1 MANEK
6 QKTAKAEETNKF
18 EDYKIENAR
27 IIKVWTSKFDTK
39 RISLQL
45 DKTFTSFDEKGNFV
59 ESTDTFG
66 IAIGAIMQQCNNEP
80 HLSLADALA
89 MGQPVNPQIVSLV
102 LTGATINVD
111 RVFKEKGEE
120 REYEKGVYNNDCYTS
135 KITSIKPKIADVA
148 EKWIDRLMQTA
159 LVVKEETSATA
170 WD

>member
-1 MANEK
+1 MANEQK
-6 QKTAKAEETNKF
+6 KTANAEKTNKF

-27 IIKVWTSKFDTK
+27 IVKVWTSKFDTK

-45 DKTFTSFDEKGNFV
+45 DKTFTSFNEKGELV

-66 IAIGAIMQQCNNEP
+66 ISIGAIMQQCNNEP

-102 LTGATINVD
+102 LTGATIDVE

-120 REYEKGVYNNDCYTS
+120 REYEKGVYANDCYTS

-159 LVVKEETSATA
+159 LVIKEETTATA